1 MENRVYQV
9 KEVNRVLLV
18 TQEIM
23 VLMVQM
29 VLKDR
34 KENRVILDQLDRKAY
49 LDPQENRVD
58 QVKMEPWVPQVH
70 RVRLDPQDLQDLL
83 VRVAQGET
91 KVPLVHLG
99 QEVHK
104 DDRESE
110 ASQDRWDPLEN
121 RVPRDSVVHQAL
133 WVQLDCPEQMEA

>member
-1 MENRVYQV
+1 M
-9 KEVNRVLLV
+9 
-18 TQEIM
+18 
-23 VLMVQM
+23 
-29 VLKDR
+29 
-34 KENRVILDQLDRKAY
+34 ILDQLDVKAY
-49 LDPQENRVD
+49 LDPQENRVI
-58 QVKMEPWVPQVH
+58 QVKMELQVPQVH
-70 RVRLDPQDLQDLL
+70 RVRVDPQDLQDLL

-121 RVPRDSVVHQAL
+121 RVPRDSVDHQAL
-133 WVQLDCPEQMEA
+133 WARLDCLEQMEA